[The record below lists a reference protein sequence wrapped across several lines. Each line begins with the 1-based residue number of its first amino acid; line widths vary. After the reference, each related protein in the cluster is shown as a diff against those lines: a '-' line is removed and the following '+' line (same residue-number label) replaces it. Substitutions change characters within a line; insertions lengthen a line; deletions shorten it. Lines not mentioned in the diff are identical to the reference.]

1 MTLSHRGLWTG
12 AIVLC
17 VFLTGS
23 RPADAQVRGAIVAGL
38 SSATVALP
46 EFPEDLFPI
55 QGVDFSSGRRSG
67 LIAGVLFDLPAS
79 RMVRFETGALFN
91 EKGVTTRITVSDFG
105 SFEGAFRFRYLEIP
119 ALAKIGVAKDAGGVG
134 VSVLAGVTLGV
145 TLDAHIKATAMGFS
159 ITQDVPDFPA
169 TDYGLT
175 VAGRVEMRRLL
186 GEVRYT
192 HGLKDLKNRVV
203 SFMAGWKFGR

>member
-1 MTLSHRGLWTG
+1 MTLIHRGMWTG

-46 EFPEDLFPI
+46 EFPDELFPI

-67 LIAGVLFDLPAS
+67 LIAGVLLDLPAS

-91 EKGVTTRITVSDFG
+91 EKGVTTRITVPDLG
-105 SFEGAFRFRYLEIP
+105 AIEGAFRFRYLEIP
-119 ALAKIGVAKDAGGVG
+119 ALAKIGVAENAGGVR
-134 VSVLAGVTLGV
+134 VSALAGVMLGL
-145 TLDAHIKATAMGFS
+145 TLDANIEATAMGLS
-159 ITQDVPDFPA
+159 ITQDVPGYPA
-169 TDYGLT
+169 TDFGLT
-175 VAGRVEMRRLL
+175 VAGRLETRRLL

-192 HGLKDLKNRVV
+192 HGLKDLKHRVV
-203 SFMAGWKFGR
+203 SFLAGWKFD